1 MGCAISAVEKKRGDN
16 DSCARKWC
24 WFEDFRHFALIWCKN
39 TVDLLMRL
47 MAFHGFSEASFRRYI
62 RGASRWKLWIGQ
74 LSPNYTCLSKIWQC
88 WSFASLFSSKKQ
100 LNRADL
106 RWILRQKEQGEPNIF
121 GWKKMWSKDGVCV
134 YVSVCVCVCVW
145 RWGCVWVYLIAWCR
159 NVRLFRTWDIKRCL
173 EWGGFEA
180 SGNPESWQP
189 QVLEENRFCMV
200 LLCVARFS
208 QERCTM

>member
-1 MGCAISAVEKKRGDN
+1 MVTRWAVQFLLSRKNSRGDN

-134 YVSVCVCVCVW
+134 CKCVCVSVCVTLGMCLSLPVCLVQECTSLSNLGYQEMP
-145 RWGCVWVYLIAWCR
+145 RMR
-159 NVRLFRTWDIKRCL
+159 RLR
-173 EWGGFEA
+173 
-180 SGNPESWQP
+180 SQWQP
-189 QVLEENRFCMV
+189 RV
-200 LLCVARFS
+200 VATPS
-208 QERCTM
+208 LGGK